1 MSDLKQ
7 TIYKMKSVFNKVDSQ
22 EIIDRINKLTPSTQA
37 VWGKMNVAQM
47 LAHCNVTYEFIY
59 DTKHEAPKGFT
70 KLMLK
75 LFVKNIV
82 VNEKPYGKSSRTAP
96 AFIIVDERVFETEK
110 KRLIDHITKTQ
121 ELGEKYFDG
130 KESISFGPLK
140 MQEWNNMFYKHLN
153 HHLSQFGV

>member
-1 MSDLKQ
+1 
-7 TIYKMKSVFNKVDSQ
+7 MKSVFNKADAQ

-75 LFVKNIV
+75 LFVKSIV
-82 VNEKPYGKSSRTAP
+82 VNDKPYGKSSRTAP

-140 MQEWNNMFYKHLN
+140 TQEWNNMFYKHLN

>member
-1 MSDLKQ
+1 
-7 TIYKMKSVFNKVDSQ
+7 MKNIFNKAESQ
-22 EIIDRINKLTPSTQA
+22 EIIERINKLSPSTQA

-59 DTKHEAPKGFT
+59 ENKHPAPKGFA

-96 AFIIVDERVFETEK
+96 AFLIVDERVFETEK

-140 MQEWNNMFYKHLN
+140 TQEWNNMFYKHLD
-153 HHLSQFGV
+153 HHLKQFGV